1 MSFTKK
7 DTLVLG
13 EKLLNELYRESKGDE
28 SFNISIDYLYKMV
41 CAADY
46 LHVNYTD
53 SNDLKKS
60 VVELLEGQGFIK
72 MDGEKTWITDRGKRH
87 VKGM

>member
-28 SFNISIDYLYKMV
+28 SLGISIDYLYRMV

-46 LHVNYTD
+46 LHAND
-53 SNDLKKS
+53 SDSDDLKKS
-60 VVELLEGQGFIK
+60 VVELLEGQEYIK
-72 MDGEKTWITDRGKRH
+72 LDGENTRITEKGKRH
-87 VKGM
+87 VKGV